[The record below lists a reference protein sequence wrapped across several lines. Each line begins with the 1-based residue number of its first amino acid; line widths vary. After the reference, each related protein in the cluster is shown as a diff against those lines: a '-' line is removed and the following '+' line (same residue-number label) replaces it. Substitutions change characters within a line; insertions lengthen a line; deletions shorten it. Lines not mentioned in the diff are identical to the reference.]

1 MRHEAASSLHFL
13 SVKISFVDTNSRWTS
28 EILNLNVLIL
38 VISAKVLHEVL
49 CFFESDVLPFV
60 FRLFP
65 SAEVKLCKK
74 TILHN
79 AGSNGDAVSRK
90 PPMGRRDTSTPP
102 PAPPGGVLVRRSQV
116 CLSTFYKECAES
128 ADSEPD
134 CSCQPAE
141 RDGRSDTQHR
151 AELCNLCTQLR
162 FCQMTDCNDRTSKH
176 SQIYRLSN

>member
-1 MRHEAASSLHFL
+1 M
-13 SVKISFVDTNSRWTS
+13 SFVDTNSRWTS
-28 EILNLNVLIL
+28 GILNLNMLIL
-38 VISAKVLHEVL
+38 VNSAKVLHEVL
-49 CFFESDVLPFV
+49 CFFESIHSEPMLPF
-60 FRLFP
+60 LFP

-151 AELCNLCTQLR
+151 TQNRTLYSNWTSDHLFTLR
-162 FCQMTDCNDRTSKH
+162 CH
-176 SQIYRLSN
+176 